1 MPIGLRST
9 TRPHRRK
16 LLPGLVYW
24 ATLALMAGSAGLT
37 LQLMRDISARAAP
50 SVALS
55 REACH
60 AAAQRTVAFK
70 TTRLRTCLARAW
82 EAGP

>member
-1 MPIGLRST
+1 VPIGLRSN

-16 LLPGLVYW
+16 LLPVLAYW

-50 SVALS
+50 SATLS

-60 AAAQRTVAFK
+60 EAAQRAAAFK
-70 TTRLRTCLARAW
+70 ATRLRACLAKAW
-82 EAGP
+82 EAGL

>member
-16 LLPGLVYW
+16 LLPTLAYW

-50 SVALS
+50 SGTLS

-60 AAAQRTVAFK
+60 AAAQRAAAFK
-70 TTRLRTCLARAW
+70 VTRLRACLAKAS
-82 EAGP
+82 EVGF